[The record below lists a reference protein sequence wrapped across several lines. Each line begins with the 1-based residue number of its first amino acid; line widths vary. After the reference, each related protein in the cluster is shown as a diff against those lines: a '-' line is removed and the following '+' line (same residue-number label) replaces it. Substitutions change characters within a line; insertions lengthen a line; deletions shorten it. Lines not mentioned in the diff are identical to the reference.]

1 MCSMSETILSQI
13 NSPAD
18 LKKLPIEKLPQL
30 ANEIRQKIIEIIFKN
45 GGHLGSNLGVIELT
59 IALHYVFNLEHDR
72 VIWDV
77 SHQCYTHKILT
88 GRKDRFD
95 SIRLHQGL
103 SGFTNPEESPYDTFV
118 VGHAGTSISTA
129 LGIATATQPI
139 HPSVLSKEVGMGWG
153 KVIAVCGDGALTAG
167 MNLEALNYAGI
178 LKKNVIVILNDNKM
192 SISHTVGAMA
202 NYLTKLRTSYLY
214 QDLKK
219 DVSSL
224 LEMLPKVSQQMDKAF
239 HHIRAAALAPLG
251 GAIFEELGWSYFG
264 PIEGHNIRLLIDNLK
279 TISQLK
285 GPILLHIITE
295 KGQGLQGAI
304 DDPYKMHGIG
314 PLTQPLH
321 TDSANKGEMHARA
334 GLKIAD
340 GKISSDR
347 EPRINYTDVFAENV
361 VELAG
366 KDDKIVGITAAMPD
380 GTGLVKLQE
389 KFPNRYFD
397 VGICEQQAVGLAG
410 GMAKAGLKPI
420 VAIYSTFLQR
430 AFDQLFHE
438 IALQK
443 SSVVFALDRAGLV
456 GADGPTH
463 HGVYDIAYCRIFPD
477 FVLMA
482 PRDGDEFR
490 EMLIFATSQKKPA
503 FIRYPRAPIPQ
514 PIISSVEPIREG
526 KSEILCRGKDGV
538 LLAYGSMVY
547 PAYYAAELLKKE
559 NIELTVVN
567 ARFAKPVDEE
577 LISKLLKEA
586 PFIITLEEHI
596 INGGFGSA
604 ILESASRLL
613 ARPGDRSGGE
623 KTRQPARMAWSGGY
637 INKIITVGIPDQFI
651 EHGPREKLLGLLGLD
666 VAGIIKIVRDR
677 KENTNQTN
685 TANKTNYRM

>member
-1 MCSMSETILSQI
+1 MSENILSQI

-30 ANEIRQKIIEIIFKN
+30 ANEIRQKIIEITFKN

-59 IALHYVFNLEHDR
+59 IALHYVFNLEYDR
-72 VIWDV
+72 LIWDV

-103 SGFTNPEESPYDTFV
+103 SGFTNPEESPYDTFID
-118 VGHAGTSISTA
+118 GHAGTSISTA
-129 LGIATATQPI
+129 LGIATADSFSNI
-139 HPSVLSKEVGMGWG
+139 KR

-178 LKKNVIVILNDNKM
+178 LRKDVIVILNDNKM

-224 LEMLPKVSQQMDKAF
+224 LGMLPKVSQQMDKAF
-239 HHIRAAALAPLG
+239 HHVRAAALAPLG

-264 PIEGHNIRLLIDNLK
+264 PIEGHNIPVMINNLK

-314 PLTQPLH
+314 PL
-321 TDSANKGEMHARA
+321 
-334 GLKIAD
+334 KIAD
-340 GKISSDR
+340 GKISSDQK
-347 EPRINYTDVFAENV
+347 PRINYTDVFADNI

-380 GTGLVKLQE
+380 GTGLNKLQE

-397 VGICEQQAVGLAG
+397 VGICEQQAVGLSC

-463 HGVYDIAYCRIFPD
+463 HGVYDIAYCRLFPD
-477 FVLMA
+477 FILMA
-482 PRDGDEFR
+482 PRDGVEFK
-490 EMLIFATSQKKPA
+490 EMLSFAISQKKPV

-514 PIISSVEPIREG
+514 PIISSANGVIEPIREG
-526 KSEILCRGKDGV
+526 KSEILRRGKDGV

-567 ARFAKPVDEE
+567 ARFAKPIDEE
-577 LISKLLKEA
+577 LISKLLTRFATLSGSPGRTARREEA

-604 ILESASRLL
+604 VLESASRLT
-613 ARPGDRSGGE
+613 E
-623 KTRQPARMAWSGGY
+623 TRQY
-637 INKIITVGIPDQFI
+637 LNKIIPVGIPDRFI

-666 VAGIIKIVRDR
+666 VEGIVRLVKD
-677 KENTNQTN
+677 TLTS
-685 TANKTNYRM
+685 

>member
-1 MCSMSETILSQI
+1 MSENILAQI

-30 ANEIRQKIIEIIFKN
+30 ANEIRQKIIEITFKN

-72 VIWDV
+72 VTWDV

-129 LGIATATQPI
+129 LGIAAADSLNRPEIIGTQP
-139 HPSVLSKEVGMGWG
+139 PLR
-153 KVIAVCGDGALTAG
+153 KVIAVCGDGALTSG

-178 LKKNVIVILNDNKM
+178 LKKNIIVILNDNKM

-214 QDLKK
+214 QDLRK

-224 LEMLPKVSQQMDKAF
+224 LEMLPKVSQKMEKAF
-239 HHIRAAALAPLG
+239 HHVRAAALAPLG

-279 TISQLK
+279 TIAQLK

-304 DDPYKMHGIG
+304 DDPYKMHGVG
-314 PLTQPLH
+314 P
-321 TDSANKGEMHARA
+321 
-334 GLKIAD
+334 LKIAD
-340 GKISSDR
+340 GKISSDQKSR
-347 EPRINYTDVFAENV
+347 TNYTDAFAENV
-361 VELAG
+361 VELAA

-443 SSVVFALDRAGLV
+443 SNVVFAIDRAGLV

-463 HGVYDIAYCRIFPD
+463 HGVYDIAYCRIFPN

-514 PIISSVEPIREG
+514 PIISSVEPIKEG
-526 KSEILCRGKDGV
+526 KSEILRRGKDGV

-577 LISKLLKEA
+577 LISKLLKETS
-586 PFIITLEEHI
+586 FIITLEEHI
-596 INGGFGSA
+596 INGGFGSTV
-604 ILESASRLL
+604 LESASH
-613 ARPGDRSGGE
+613 SE
-623 KTRQPARMAWSGGY
+623 ETRQY
-637 INKIITVGIPDQFI
+637 LNKIITVGIPDQFI
-651 EHGPREKLLGLLGLD
+651 EHGSREKLLGLLGLD
-666 VAGIIKIVRDR
+666 VAGIIKLVKDR
-677 KENTNQTN
+677 LVSHQ
-685 TANKTNYRM
+685 